1 MHIWAGWFV
10 CVAHLKSKLYRSEF
24 RSSSINTKQR
34 LSFHEPLIKLCLFPS
49 GLIVMV
55 IVPSLPAN
63 CPPSASVPPFPARI
77 REDPPF
83 PQAQL
88 MKQHFVTLH
97 NTMDIECIGV
107 YYLRYYSDSVL
118 YSIATSFIFTQSGW
132 LDQSL
137 SLSLSASKILFV
149 MAQRLKYIGLHISSY
164 WLPVTPGH
172 ICFFHPSWLSQSSSI
187 ICPPRPLQWVHQS
200 SCQEVRHKD
209 PRPVGVSDSETDSFG
224 KPTHPRH
231 PYGLGLR

>member
-1 MHIWAGWFV
+1 M

-137 SLSLSASKILFV
+137 SLSLYLPLRYSLLWHNVSNTLDFI
-149 MAQRLKYIGLHISSY
+149 YLHIDFLSHRATF
-164 WLPVTPGH
+164 V
-172 ICFFHPSWLSQSSSI
+172 FFIQ
-187 ICPPRPLQWVHQS
+187 
-200 SCQEVRHKD
+200 
-209 PRPVGVSDSETDSFG
+209 VG
-224 KPTHPRH
+224 
-231 PYGLGLR
+231 